1 MKSKDYGFTSEFDWR
16 PYPQAENLLTER
28 INTFL
33 KNNDF
38 AHDLSLR
45 MEQETST
52 RFPDWIDH
60 MVLSEDVPRCE
71 GYERSRV

>member
-1 MKSKDYGFTSEFDWR
+1 MKSEKHEFTDNFDWR
-16 PYPQAENLLTER
+16 LYPQAENLLTER